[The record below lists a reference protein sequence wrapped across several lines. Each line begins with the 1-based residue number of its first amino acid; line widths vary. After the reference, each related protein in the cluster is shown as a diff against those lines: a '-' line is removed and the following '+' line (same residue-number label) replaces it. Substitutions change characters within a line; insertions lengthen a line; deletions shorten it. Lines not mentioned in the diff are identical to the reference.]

1 MTPLDPP
8 VNAPFPDDN
17 SDLPLHP
24 STVSAADQR
33 AFTLATLRLREALR
47 CAAAGDVA
55 IDVAAARLE
64 LRAVAVKLR
73 DGGFWRTDKQGL
85 RATVS
90 LLWEADRFVNDQAL
104 LMPRGTVPL

>member
-8 VNAPFPDDN
+8 SHGTSPDDFGEQ
-17 SDLPLHP
+17 PMHP

-33 AFTLATLRLREALR
+33 AFTLATLRLRQALR
-47 CAAAGDVA
+47 CAATGESA

-64 LRAVAVKLR
+64 LRALAVKLR

-104 LMPRGTVPL
+104 LMPRGTIPL